1 MDGSTIIRGIDD
13 VIDARAVT
21 TVFQP
26 IVRLDSWRRHRPEV
40 VGYEA
45 LARGPAGTPWEAPM
59 DLFDAAR
66 QAGRLAELDWVCR
79 ATAYRAAI
87 DAGLPLG
94 LTLFVN
100 AEPAALGVPCPPD
113 LAATILDAQLRLRVV
128 VEMTER
134 AITDDPATLLTAAE
148 ACGSGWGVA
157 LDDVG
162 AEPASLAVMPFVHPD
177 VVKVDRHL
185 TQQPD
190 GAYAARVVNA
200 IVAYAERTGA
210 AVLAEGVET
219 RQHVA
224 AALGMGATLGQG
236 WLFGRP
242 GPLPAD
248 VAERS
253 VTLPVPFVAP
263 PAAAGTRTPYEIVA
277 ARRPTAEAT
286 KRMLM
291 PLSRYLEEKA
301 LDPAEPP
308 ILLGCFQEARF
319 LTAATVRRYATVA
332 RTAALVGVLGT
343 EMPGAPVPGV
353 PALRGAAIAGD
364 DPLRGE
370 WNVVVV
376 GPHFAGA
383 LVARDLADD
392 GPDADRGS
400 PTPSRMTG
408 GSSWRRPVRY
418 CTGSCQHRR
427 L

>member
-1 MDGSTIIRGIDD
+1 MGGADG
-13 VIDARAVT
+13 
-21 TVFQP
+21 P
-26 IVRLDSWRRHRPEV
+26 VRRRP
-40 VGYEA
+40 
-45 LARGPAGTPWEAPM
+45 P
-59 DLFDAAR
+59 
-66 QAGRLAELDWVCR
+66 AGRLAELDWVCR

-148 ACGSGWGVA
+148 ACRGSGWGVA

-177 VVKVDRHL
+177 VV
-185 TQQPD
+185 
-190 GAYAARVVNA
+190 
-200 IVAYAERTGA
+200 
-210 AVLAEGVET
+210 
-219 RQHVA
+219 
-224 AALGMGATLGQG
+224 
-236 WLFGRP
+236 
-242 GPLPAD
+242 
-248 VAERS
+248 
-253 VTLPVPFVAP
+253 
-263 PAAAGTRTPYEIVA
+263 
-277 ARRPTAEAT
+277 
-286 KRMLM
+286 
-291 PLSRYLEEKA
+291 
-301 LDPAEPP
+301 DPAEPP

-343 EMPGAPVPGV
+343 EMPGAPVSGV

-364 DPLRGE
+364 DRCAASGTSWSSARTSP
-370 WNVVVV
+370 
-376 GPHFAGA
+376 A
-383 LVARDLADD
+383 LSSRATSPTTDPTPT
-392 GPDADRGS
+392 GGS

-408 GSSWRRPVRY
+408 GSFWRRPVRC

>member
-1 MDGSTIIRGIDD
+1 
-13 VIDARAVT
+13 
-21 TVFQP
+21 
-26 IVRLDSWRRHRPEV
+26 
-40 VGYEA
+40 
-45 LARGPAGTPWEAPM
+45 
-59 DLFDAAR
+59 
-66 QAGRLAELDWVCR
+66 
-79 ATAYRAAI
+79 
-87 DAGLPLG
+87 
-94 LTLFVN
+94 
-100 AEPAALGVPCPPD
+100 
-113 LAATILDAQLRLRVV
+113 
-128 VEMTER
+128 MTER

-148 ACGSGWGVA
+148 ACRGSGWGVA

-185 TQQPD
+185 TQQPG

-219 RQHVA
+219 REHVA

-253 VTLPVPFVAP
+253 ATLPVPFVAP
-263 PAAAGTRTPYEIVA
+263 PAGTGTRTPYEIVA

-319 LTAATVRRYATVA
+319 LTAATVRRYATVGADRRAGRRSSAPRCPAHRCPACRRCAGPRSPATTRCAASGTWWSSA
-332 RTAALVGVLGT
+332 RTS
-343 EMPGAPVPGV
+343 
-353 PALRGAAIAGD
+353 PALSSRATSPTT
-364 DPLRGE
+364 DPTPTG
-370 WNVVVV
+370 
-376 GPHFAGA
+376 
-383 LVARDLADD
+383 
-392 GPDADRGS
+392 GS
-400 PTPSRMTG
+400 PTPSRTTG
-408 GSSWRRPVRY
+408 AWSWRRPVRC